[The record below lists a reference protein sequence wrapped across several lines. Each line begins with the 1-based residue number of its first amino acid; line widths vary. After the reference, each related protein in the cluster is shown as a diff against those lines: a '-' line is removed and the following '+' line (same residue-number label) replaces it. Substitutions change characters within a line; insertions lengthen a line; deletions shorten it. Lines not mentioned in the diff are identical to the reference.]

1 MFSFVGNMDIC
12 RIFVHKRQETCDSRV
27 WTSVNVDDGNG
38 SKEVRASSMSHDN
51 IEAQKGKEKWELL
64 SARNVFHQQLVQRS
78 GISNMDKPHQEVDDV
93 HLSYPIQKVHK
104 PVVQIEGGITG
115 QKIAQA
121 SDITPSVN
129 FATYGNH
136 GFRNNC

>member
-51 IEAQKGKEKWELL
+51 IETQKGKEKWELVL
-64 SARNVFHQQLVQRS
+64 ARNVFHQQFVQRS
-78 GISNMDKPHQEVDDV
+78 HDNIPSSSNRFQILDDWN
-93 HLSYPIQKVHK
+93 IK
-104 PVVQIEGGITG
+104 
-115 QKIAQA
+115 
-121 SDITPSVN
+121 
-129 FATYGNH
+129 YG
-136 GFRNNC
+136 